1 MSAAA
6 FATEPQYSSTIA
18 DAIGSAERALM
29 DASMPIHILLTTKFG
44 ELNDNQEEMV
54 GAAAGALNRI
64 AQELAVLKALVCAA
78 QAGPTTQR
86 RPARI
91 GDVLRALEPEL
102 RDLAARVGASLKLSV
117 EPGLPHAWG
126 DDRQLRDGIRL
137 ALIDDIR
144 FATPGTI
151 VEISVTATPS
161 EILVSAL
168 TGAQRSASGTLML
181 AERILAAQGARL
193 ELGDGRSSI
202 AIQRV
207 PPG

>member
-1 MSAAA
+1 MTAAS
-6 FATEPQYSSTIA
+6 FATDPQYSSTIA

-29 DASMPIHILLTTKFG
+29 DASIPVHILLTTKFG
-44 ELNDNQEEMV
+44 ELNDNQEEMI

-64 AQELAVLKALVCAA
+64 AQELTVLKAVVCAA
-78 QAGPTTQR
+78 QARPTTQR

-102 RDLAARVGASLKLSV
+102 RDLAARMGASLKLSI
-117 EPGLPHAWG
+117 EPGLPHACG

-144 FATPGTI
+144 FAAPGTTI
-151 VEISVTATPS
+151 EISAAATPS

-168 TGAQRSASGTLML
+168 TGAQRSANGTLML

-193 ELGDGRSSI
+193 ELGDGRSTI
-202 AIQRV
+202 GIPRV
-207 PPG
+207 PAG